1 MKNYLFDEV
10 EEDEDILKERDLRSK
25 SSEELLIMYGKY
37 KFFLGDESN
46 GASAV
51 AWDIEFDSKL
61 IFNILLERLNKNAK
75 NIEEFDRNY
84 RKI

>member
-1 MKNYLFDEV
+1 MKNYLFDDV
-10 EEDEDILKERDLRSK
+10 EEDEDILKEMDLRSK

-46 GASAV
+46 GASPV

-61 IFNILLERLNKNAK
+61 IYTILLERLNKNDK
-75 NIEEFDRNY
+75 NI
-84 RKI
+84 